1 MNANIGRL
9 ISLSPTN
16 NSIFSNHK
24 DTSESDHLDMMNDDN
39 ISYREITNYRHVIV
53 SDCEDSTE
61 DDHNHDKENTDEVS
75 ESETRIIGNNI
86 EPDIENG
93 LNKKKSKKDKSKSVI
108 YKPLKYREIENR
120 IDNNYFDKPHKYSN
134 SLDILAS
141 YLKGQ
146 KIIYMEAKHYSETR
160 LNMLMIPSILLSTA
174 ATVLSSI
181 IKEYYWG
188 ASFISGVNGII
199 AFLLALV
206 NFYKLDAT
214 AEAHKTSSHQY
225 DKLQTMVEF
234 KSGSILLFPYITD
247 ASGNLNSS
255 TQTDETNIETMLIKT
270 IKEVES
276 KISEIKGT
284 NQFIVPRD
292 IRLRYPIIY
301 NTNVFSII
309 KKIEDKKKKAVTIL
323 KNIKNEIRYLNK
335 LEEAGVKLAPQENN
349 RLVKLFNMKRDCVR
363 EILVL
368 KSAYSVVDQMFL
380 QEIENAEI
388 IKKNWCRRVFY
399 WFFCSKY
406 TDDLKEPEKLNKFI
420 SSIMDPFKDKE
431 EDDKIRR
438 ERLIKETER
447 VRQVR
452 LKEKHDAEMEKLE
465 KKKREEKEKWRE
477 EKKMRNLVCWP
488 FCYSVPDEKKMYEK
502 EFNEWRNLQQKN
514 KEEEQEKLEELK
526 KLYEQEIALREKAN
540 IDKHERHNQFT
551 RRNKNLLNH
560 NTRKDHTRLLD
571 MERELLAQKAE
582 NDLLKQQM
590 DTLYDDYKN
599 IEEFMYKNRNMN
611 EYHNI
616 SSPSYYESEAT
627 YNRKGSLGEMLR
639 SDDVTTNFVRTYSK
653 TSEIFERKNSNVENN
668 NSENSANS
676 IHSFHT
682 LNETMLNRNNENYKS
697 AREILDE
704 DGRTS
709 IDTDSEH
716 GLDDNIKV
724 QISPI
729 ENNCTDTNI

>member
-1 MNANIGRL
+1 MNSNIGKI
-9 ISLSPTN
+9 ISLNPTN
-16 NSIFSNHK
+16 NFMFSNNK
-24 DTSESDHLDMMNDDN
+24 DTSESEHLDIMMNDDN
-39 ISYREITNYRHVIV
+39 ISYREITNYRHVVI
-53 SDCEDSTE
+53 SDCEDTTE
-61 DDHNHDKENTDEVS
+61 SEHGNNDDVS
-75 ESETRIIGNNI
+75 ESETRIIGNK
-86 EPDIENG
+86 EDADIENG
-93 LNKKKSKKDKSKSVI
+93 LNTKNIKKKDKSKNVI

-174 ATVLSSI
+174 ATVLSSV
-181 IKEYYWG
+181 IKEFDWG
-188 ASFISGVNGII
+188 ASFISGVNGVI

-234 KSGSILLFPYITD
+234 KSGSILLFPYVTD
-247 ASGNLNSS
+247 GSGNLNSL
-255 TQTDETNIETMLIKT
+255 QADETTIESMLIKT

-276 KISEIKGT
+276 KIGEIKGT

-335 LEEAGVKLAPQENN
+335 LEEAGIKLTPQENT

-388 IKKNWCRRVFY
+388 IKKNWCRRIFY

-438 ERLIKETER
+438 ERLIKEAER
-447 VRQVR
+447 VRQLQ
-452 LKEKHDAEMEKLE
+452 LKQKHDTEMEKLE
-465 KKKREEKEKWRE
+465 KKKREEKEKWRQ

-488 FCYSVPDEKKMYEK
+488 FCYSVPDEKKIYEK
-502 EFNEWRNLQQKN
+502 EFNEWRILQQKN
-514 KEEEQEKLEELK
+514 KEEELEKMEELK
-526 KLYEQEIALREKAN
+526 KIYEEEIRLREKDN
-540 IDKHERHNQFT
+540 IAKHEKEAKLNNHFT
-551 RRNKNLLNH
+551 RRNKNLIH
-560 NTRKDHTRLLD
+560 HTRKDNAKLMDLQ
-571 MERELLAQKAE
+571 RELLSQKNE
-582 NDLLKQQM
+582 NELLKKQIEN
-590 DTLYDDYKN
+590 LNEYYISIEEYINKNSGSSDYKN
-599 IEEFMYKNRNMN
+599 I
-611 EYHNI
+611 
-616 SSPSYYESEAT
+616 SSPTYQHESYYD
-627 YNRKGSLGEMLR
+627 RKGSLGEMLR
-639 SDDVTTNFVRTYSK
+639 SDEITPDFLRTYSK
-653 TSEIFERKNSNVENN
+653 NTEYDQRMNMHIKSDNSD
-668 NSENSANS
+668 NSDCSVT
-676 IHSFHT
+676 SFHT
-682 LNETMLNRNNENYKS
+682 LRDVNIHQLNNKN
-697 AREILDE
+697 AREILE
-704 DGRTS
+704 NDGRTS
-709 IDTDSEH
+709 IDTNSDH
-716 GLDDNIKV
+716 GLNENI
-724 QISPI
+724 Q
-729 ENNCTDTNI
+729 DTIRTNEKR

>member
-1 MNANIGRL
+1 MNSNIGKI

-16 NSIFSNHK
+16 NFIFSNHK
-24 DTSESDHLDMMNDDN
+24 DTSESDHFDIMNDDN
-39 ISYREITNYRHVIV
+39 ISYREITNYRHVVV
-53 SDCEDSTE
+53 SDCEDTTE
-61 DDHNHDKENTDEVS
+61 SEQENNDDEVS
-75 ESETRIIGNNI
+75 ETETRVIGNNE

-93 LNKKKSKKDKSKSVI
+93 LNHKKNKKKDKSKNVI
-108 YKPLKYREIENR
+108 YKPLKYREIETR

-174 ATVLSSI
+174 ATVLSSV
-181 IKEYYWG
+181 IKEFDWG
-188 ASFISGVNGII
+188 AAFISGVNGVI

-247 ASGNLNSS
+247 GSGNLNSS
-255 TQTDETNIETMLIKT
+255 QTDETNIESMLIKT

-335 LEEAGVKLAPQENN
+335 LEEAGVKLSPQEST

-447 VRQVR
+447 VRQMR

-477 EKKMRNLVCWP
+477 EKRLRNLVCWP
-488 FCYSVPDEKKMYEK
+488 FCYSVPDEKKIYEK
-502 EFNEWRNLQQKN
+502 EFNEWRNLQQKI
-514 KEEEQEKLEELK
+514 KEEELEKFEEMK
-526 KLYEQEIALREKAN
+526 KICEQEAILREK
-540 IDKHERHNQFT
+540 HEKENKQQNNQNT
-551 RRNKNLLNH
+551 RRNKHLLNQ
-560 NTRKDHTRLLD
+560 TRKDNAKLMD
-571 MERELLAQKAE
+571 MQRELLAQKNE
-582 NDLLKQQM
+582 NELLKEEM
-590 DTLYDDYKN
+590 ENLHEYYKN
-599 IEEFMYKNRNMN
+599 IQEYIYKNNVVSD
-611 EYHNI
+611 YKNI
-616 SSPSYYESEAT
+616 SSPSYRNVSSYD
-627 YNRKGSLGEMLR
+627 RKGSLGEMMR
-639 SDDVTTNFVRTYSK
+639 SDDVTSGFVRTYSK
-653 TSEIFERKNSNVENN
+653 TNEICETNN
-668 NSENSANS
+668 MHLNENSENSEDSLNS
-676 IHSFHT
+676 VNTFHT
-682 LNETMLNRNNENYKS
+682 LNEINMNNINEKHKT
-697 AREILDE
+697 AREMLE
-704 DGRTS
+704 NDGRTS
-709 IDTDSEH
+709 IDTNSDH
-716 GLDDNIKV
+716 GLNENIQV
-724 QISPI
+724 TIIPSEI
-729 ENNCTDTNI
+729 MSANL

>member
-1 MNANIGRL
+1 MNSNIGKL
-9 ISLSPTN
+9 MNLSPTN
-16 NSIFSNHK
+16 NSIFSIHK
-24 DTSESDHLDMMNDDN
+24 DTSESEHLDTMNDDN
-39 ISYREITNYRHVIV
+39 ISYREITNYRHVVI

-61 DDHNHDKENTDEVS
+61 DDHNNNDNDEVS
-75 ESETRIIGNNI
+75 ESETRIIGNNQ

-93 LNKKKSKKDKSKSVI
+93 LNKKKIKKEKSKNVI

-120 IDNNYFDKPHKYSN
+120 IDNNYFDKPHRYSN

-174 ATVLSSI
+174 ATVLSSV
-181 IKEYYWG
+181 IKEFDWG
-188 ASFISGVNGII
+188 ASFISGVNGVI

-247 ASGNLNSS
+247 ASGNLNSMRS
-255 TQTDETNIETMLIKT
+255 DETNIETMLIKT

-335 LEEAGVKLAPQENN
+335 LEEAGVKLSPQENN

-447 VRQVR
+447 VRQMR
-452 LKEKHDAEMEKLE
+452 LKQKHDAEMEKLE
-465 KKKREEKEKWRE
+465 KRKREEKEKWRE

-488 FCYSVPDEKKMYEK
+488 FCYSVPDEKKIYEK
-502 EFNEWRNLQQKN
+502 EFNEWRISQQKN

-526 KLYEQEIALREKAN
+526 KLYENEMKLREKGN
-540 IDKHERHNQFT
+540 VEKLERHNNQFT
-551 RRNKNLLNH
+551 RRNKHLLNQ
-560 NTRKDHTRLLD
+560 NTRKENARLVE
-571 MERELLAQKAE
+571 MERELFAQKNE
-582 NDLLKQQM
+582 NDLLKTQIE
-590 DTLYDDYKN
+590 DLYEYYKN
-599 IEEFMYKNRNMN
+599 IEETMHKNRNMN
-611 EYHNI
+611 EYQNI

-639 SDDVTTNFVRTYSK
+639 SDDVTSNFVRTYSK
-653 TSEIFERKNSNVENN
+653 SSEIYERKNMNVENN
-668 NSENSANS
+668 NSDNSVNS

-682 LNETMLNRNNENYKS
+682 LNEENFNRNNENHKS

-709 IDTDSEH
+709 IDTNSEH
-716 GLDDNIKV
+716 GLDDNVKLEITYTENKNIKV
-724 QISPI
+724 
-729 ENNCTDTNI
+729 